1 MPLRK
6 YQYARKSI
14 DKTRLDDDAQVKV
27 ETQLLMAKGGGTSI
41 AGNAGTT
48 YVGLVASDQFFHPEN
63 YKNISKI
70 ELVAL
75 WTPQTT
81 AGGLQLFNS
90 TDSAVVA
97 TIEPGA
103 AAGRRDVVDVTAT
116 IKGYTAEKTLTVRT
130 KGDGTTAP
138 AISVVLLR
146 IIVDT
151 SS

>member
-6 YQYARKSI
+6 YQIARKAI
-14 DKTRLDDDAQVKV
+14 DKTKLDDDAQVKV
-27 ETQLLMAKGGGTSI
+27 ETQLLMAKGAGTDI

-48 YVGLVASDQFFHPEN
+48 YAGLVASDQLFHPDN

-70 ELVAL
+70 EFVAL

-81 AGGLQLFNS
+81 AGGLRLFNS
-90 TDSAVVA
+90 TDSLVVA

-103 AAGRRDVVDVTAT
+103 VGGRKDVVDVTAT
-116 IKGYTAEKTLTVRT
+116 IKGYTAEKTLAVLTR
-130 KGDGTTAP
+130 GDGTTAP
-138 AISVVLLR
+138 VISMALLR
-146 IIVDT
+146 IVIDT